1 MIFSRRAGRHART
14 PALSAA
20 EMRRAQRQAM
30 LEELDLLPDQRDPAV
45 PPPAPDHVEQDGPWD
60 IEDAPR
66 GDRVDLGSLLLPPV
80 DGVEIRLRASDEG
93 VIQQIELAHGPN
105 LLQLGVFAAPRSE
118 GIWDEVRTEIRK
130 SLFDDG
136 VGAEEVPG
144 KWGTELRARLRG
156 PNGFDD
162 LRFIGIDGS
171 RWMIRAVFQ
180 GPAAADLSL
189 AGPLWE
195 CLTGVVVR
203 RDEQAR
209 PAREPLPLRLPD
221 APVVDESAGAFAE
234 AEPPPPPKRKPSPRP
249 RRD

>member
-1 MIFSRRAGRHART
+1 MIFSRRAGRHAQS
-14 PALSAA
+14 PA
-20 EMRRAQRQAM
+20 ETRRVQREAMLRDLDLWDEERQAPVPQQPSQQQ
-30 LEELDLLPDQRDPAV
+30 LQR
-45 PPPAPDHVEQDGPWD
+45 EQDGPWD
-60 IEDAPR
+60 LEDAPPAQ
-66 GDRVDLGSLLLPPV
+66 RVDLGSLLLPPV
-80 DGVEIRLRASDEG
+80 DGVEIRLRASDDG
-93 VIQQIELAHGPN
+93 VIQQIELANGEN

-118 GIWDEVRTEIRK
+118 GIWNEVRTEIRK

-136 VGAEEVPG
+136 VGADEVPG

-180 GPAAADLSL
+180 GPCAVDLSL

-221 APVVDESAGAFAE
+221 APVVE
-234 AEPPPPPKRKPSPRP
+234 EPQPPKRKPSPRP